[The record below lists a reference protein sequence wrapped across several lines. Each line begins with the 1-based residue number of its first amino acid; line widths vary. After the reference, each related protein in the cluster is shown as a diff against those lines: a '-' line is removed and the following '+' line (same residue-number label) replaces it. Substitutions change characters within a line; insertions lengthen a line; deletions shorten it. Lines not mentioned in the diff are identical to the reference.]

1 MLVRGNMQIDTNLGI
16 GSVIQKMGS
25 VEKANG
31 GEDFSDILNE
41 TISNV
46 VETEKENEVGNLE
59 LLAGED
65 VSIHETMIQAE
76 KAELALELAL
86 QVRNKV
92 IDAYN
97 EVMRMQL

>member
-1 MLVRGNMQIDTNLGI
+1 MQIDTNLGI

-25 VEKANG
+25 AEKVSG
-31 GEDFSDILNE
+31 GENFSNILND
-41 TISNV
+41 TINNV
-46 VETEKENEVGNLE
+46 VETEKENDMGNLE
-59 LLAGED
+59 LLSGED
-65 VSIHETMIQAE
+65 ISIHETMIQAE

>member
-1 MLVRGNMQIDTNLGI
+1 MQIDTNLSI
-16 GSVIQKMGS
+16 GSVVKGVSGIETT
-25 VEKANG
+25 EKTNG
-31 GEDFSDILNE
+31 KGNFSDILTESIN
-41 TISNV
+41 NV
-46 VETEKENEVGNLE
+46 VDTENQNDQGTLE

-65 VSIHETMIQAE
+65 ISIHETMIQAE